1 MLFIPAYFYLIK
13 YSEGWTNRSIAGSIA
28 DGQPHQELVT
38 RSYTVERVIDGNTI
52 KLTNGER
59 VRLIGIDAP
68 ESQPNNKAKS
78 DAERTGQDLE
88 TINKMGQEATEFVK
102 GLIKEGQ
109 EVRLEFDVQGRD
121 KYGRTL
127 AYVRRIYDTPE
138 KIKDF
143 FKMTEATIKTEYLDD
158 GETRHNLYFEC
169 TNEPPPEATCKLYV
183 NETIIKAGYATP
195 MTMPPNVRYADLF
208 KELYEEA
215 REQKRGLWNKKDLV
229 NKEYYD
235 SGALRYESKLKYGI
249 PYGYVVESIEYY
261 QNGNIKQTINAGDP
275 HQKDLLKFF
284 YESGELKWE
293 TIQRGEEIIS
303 IKEIATLAALILTDI
318 MRQVG
323 TINPTST
330 SEALVCGYCHMVSKC
345 CGWKAG

>member
-1 MLFIPAYFYLIK
+1 MIK
-13 YSEGWTNRSIAGSIA
+13 YSEGWTNRSVAGSIA
-28 DGQPHQELVT
+28 EGQAHQELVT

-215 REQKRGLWNKKDLV
+215 REQKMGLWRTVGEN
-229 NKEYYD
+229 
-235 SGALRYESKLKYGI
+235 
-249 PYGYVVESIEYY
+249 
-261 QNGNIKQTINAGDP
+261 KQTLWKSYVEEGREKSFPPQISDQYLKNDLDGDGDCDNDDEMIFN
-275 HQKDLLKFF
+275 KYLGECLGGGNYSDLADADHNSCVT
-284 YESGELKWE
+284 ESDRQLLFPCDKVEGE
-293 TIQRGEEIIS
+293 
-303 IKEIATLAALILTDI
+303 
-318 MRQVG
+318 
-323 TINPTST
+323 
-330 SEALVCGYCHMVSKC
+330 
-345 CGWKAG
+345 